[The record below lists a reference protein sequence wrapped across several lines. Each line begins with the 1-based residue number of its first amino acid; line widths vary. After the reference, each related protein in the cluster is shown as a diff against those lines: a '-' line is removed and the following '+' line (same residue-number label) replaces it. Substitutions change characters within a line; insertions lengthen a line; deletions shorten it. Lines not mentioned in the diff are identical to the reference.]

1 MERAMRRDVGRAR
14 AKAVVGLVIG
24 ALVLGGVT
32 TSAEEGATFVG
43 PPAPTPGIVVKA
55 PIAPPPPPSTKSLLL
70 VYGTGAS
77 LDLIST
83 EWGIAQGRATE
94 GNPLLPAMSVRV
106 AVKLLEVGGSTLL
119 DKKLSESR
127 PTLAKIL
134 RWTYFASRMVVS
146 IHNLRVGLQERQRT
160 VAAAPTP

>member
-14 AKAVVGLVIG
+14 ARAVVAAVIG

-43 PPAPTPGIVVKA
+43 PPPPTATGIVVKA
-55 PIAPPPPPSTKSLLL
+55 PIAAPPPPSTKSLLF

-106 AVKLLEVGGSTLL
+106 AVKVLEVG
-119 DKKLSESR
+119 
-127 PTLAKIL
+127 
-134 RWTYFASRMVVS
+134 
-146 IHNLRVGLQERQRT
+146 
-160 VAAAPTP
+160 